1 MDKASVV
8 AIRKA
13 LLRDEKDRAVRV
25 VFDNGVVLSSGSD
38 IIFWDDDKELIVAL
52 TSDSDS
58 GSYSANLPI
67 RVITS
72 TYEHIQFIMSNTNTD
87 KLDDTLERL
96 TSLVNISDEQK
107 AEIKKWYDRV
117 YGLYELSDKNYDPV
131 DIIRD

>member
-52 TSDSDS
+52 TSDSDG

-87 KLDDTLERL
+87 KLDDTLGRL